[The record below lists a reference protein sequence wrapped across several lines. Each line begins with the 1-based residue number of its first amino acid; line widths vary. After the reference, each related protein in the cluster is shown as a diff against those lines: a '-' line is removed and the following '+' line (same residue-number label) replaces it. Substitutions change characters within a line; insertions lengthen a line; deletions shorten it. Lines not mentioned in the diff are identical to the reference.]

1 MKSSPMKFF
10 RPCFVLALLALVG
23 AVLPGCVINSENTT
37 KIEGKSVDA
46 ETFAQIQP
54 GQTKQFVV
62 NLLGEPS
69 HTLPPAAG
77 AEVCQWQYTETKS
90 SHGSIIFLINS
101 ENKTITEKSVSVEF
115 KDGLV
120 TRAWQD

>member
-1 MKSSPMKFF
+1 MKFPLMKSPRQLFA
-10 RPCFVLALLALVG
+10 LALLALGCG
-23 AVLPGCVINSENTT
+23 ALSGCVIDSENTT

-77 AEVCQWQYTETKS
+77 AEVCQWVYTETKS
-90 SHGSIIFLINS
+90 SHGSIIFIINS

-120 TRAWQD
+120 TRAWRD